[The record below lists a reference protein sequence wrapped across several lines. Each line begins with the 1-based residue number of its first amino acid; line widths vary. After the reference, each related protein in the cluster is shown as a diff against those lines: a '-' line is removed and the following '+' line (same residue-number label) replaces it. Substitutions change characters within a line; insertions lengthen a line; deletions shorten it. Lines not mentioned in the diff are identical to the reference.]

1 MLASVKSGGQAHHP
15 TNLLSEECGNAHDLF
30 KTSML
35 QNWSFSSSWQLD
47 LQQQLF
53 DIWAVSAQNQIS
65 VTVFTCHM
73 CIDMVASCNLQ
84 DAAV

>member
-30 KTSML
+30 KTSVL

-47 LQQQLF
+47 LQQHLF
-53 DIWAVSAQNQIS
+53 DTWAVSAQNQKS

-73 CIDMVASCNLQ
+73 RIDMVASCNLQ

>member
-35 QNWSFSSSWQLD
+35 QNWSFSSSWQKD
-47 LQQQLF
+47 LHQHLF
-53 DIWAVSAQNQIS
+53 DTWAVSAQNQIS

-73 CIDMVASCNLQ
+73 RIDMVASCNLQ